1 LRVRVSDAT
10 EPHQHVAS
18 ASQGNNMER
27 AERKR
32 PGSVLHAA
40 RRCDGPDAR
49 RKRSWC
55 CAGQCFTDRTAA
67 TVQAALLGYQPML

>member
-1 LRVRVSDAT
+1 
-10 EPHQHVAS
+10 
-18 ASQGNNMER
+18 MER